1 MSSRYVRLDPETVRL
16 LDRCIAQA
24 QDAAT
29 RLNRDGV
36 DEVMRMRL
44 ASALMEALRLGERDE
59 ERLVAFALQVLPA
72 YREQLAKPAHSP
84 AHAPAHAPDP
94 SPVPGAA
101 GAARRQVAVAPGR

>member
-1 MSSRYVRLDPETVRL
+1 MSSRHLRLDPETVRL

-44 ASALMEALRLGERDE
+44 ASALMEAIGLGERDE
-59 ERLVAFALQVLPA
+59 TKLVAFALQVLPA
-72 YREQLAKPAHSP
+72 YRERLARDG
-84 AHAPAHAPDP
+84 APLPE
-94 SPVPGAA
+94 VAA
-101 GAARRQVAVAPGR
+101 GHRAGPAAPPLR

>member
-1 MSSRYVRLDPETVRL
+1 MAAWGMSMSPRYVRLDPETVRL

-24 QDAAT
+24 EGAAT

-44 ASALMEALRLGERDE
+44 ASALMEAISLGERDE

-72 YREQLAKPAHSP
+72 YRERLAKPSP
-84 AHAPAHAPDP
+84 PPLPDP
-94 SPVPGAA
+94 PPR
-101 GAARRQVAVAPGR
+101 ARGDRRAPLLR